1 MAETE
6 GANVTATTEAQA
18 PAENTAAEPQAAQA
32 AQPAQAAQADTE
44 AIDKTLTEA
53 EPKAEEAAPEMP
65 DKYEFHLPEGL
76 KLTEDIEKR
85 FTELAHGMKLTQEQ
99 ADGLVKLHS
108 DIVMD
113 MMKQAEAQKNVWADE
128 LQKAGLADAEK
139 LRAAKMAVDTFDPS
153 GKVMQELLESGL
165 AYSPNVQRML
175 QAMGSVLMEDTAPD
189 NKPAAQA
196 KSAAELLFQNSKY

>member
-1 MAETE
+1 MADTE

-18 PAENTAAEPQAAQA
+18 PAENTAAEPQTEQA
-32 AQPAQAAQADTE
+32 NTE

-113 MMKQAEAQKNVWADE
+113 MMKQAEAQKNVWANE
-128 LQKAGLADAEK
+128 LQKEGLADAEK

-153 GKVMQELLESGL
+153 GKVMQELIESGL